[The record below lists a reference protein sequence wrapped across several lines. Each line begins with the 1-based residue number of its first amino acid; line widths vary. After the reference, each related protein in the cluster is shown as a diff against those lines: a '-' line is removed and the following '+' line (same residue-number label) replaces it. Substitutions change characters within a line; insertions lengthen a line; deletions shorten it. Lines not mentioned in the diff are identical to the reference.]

1 MLQAMTFKQGFL
13 VPPDALPPLLSYRF
27 RRFTQDTEF
36 SRTTSHLTHY
46 QENPKAFRDQ
56 DGTLKLSRV
65 VHACNL
71 AFRRTGKEPSLGYL
85 ARLCLKTQN
94 QRAVKLSA
102 QNIAACL
109 FCQNKREGKKVP

>member
-1 MLQAMTFKQGFL
+1 MGAGGKTRKEGGMLQAMTFKQGFL
-13 VPPDALPPLLSYRF
+13 VPPDALPPLLSYSF

-36 SRTTSHLTHY
+36 SRTMSHLTHY

-102 QNIAACL
+102 QNIGA
-109 FCQNKREGKKVP
+109 